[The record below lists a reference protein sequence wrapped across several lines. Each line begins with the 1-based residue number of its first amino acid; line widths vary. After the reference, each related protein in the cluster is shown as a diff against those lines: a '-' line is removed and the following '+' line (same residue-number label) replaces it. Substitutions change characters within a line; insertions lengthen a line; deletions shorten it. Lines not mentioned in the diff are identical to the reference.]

1 MKIHVWWPTEGEE
14 GGAVACMWDFR
25 SKCLGS
31 NSGQILKCAA
41 HAVVLQCDNWKLF
54 FN

>member
-1 MKIHVWWPTEGEE
+1 MAH
-14 GGAVACMWDFR
+14 MWDFR
-25 SKCLGS
+25 LKCMGS

-41 HAVVLQCDNWKLF
+41 HMHAVVLQCDNWKLF